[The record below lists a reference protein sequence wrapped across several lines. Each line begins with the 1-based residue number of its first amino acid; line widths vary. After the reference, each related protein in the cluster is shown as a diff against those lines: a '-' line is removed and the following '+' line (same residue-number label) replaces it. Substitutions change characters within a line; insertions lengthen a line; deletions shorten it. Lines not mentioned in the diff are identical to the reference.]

1 MAITFTPLTA
11 ALGAQVHGVD
21 IAAGVSDVDMAE
33 IVRLFNEYSVLVFRH
48 QDIDDAQQ
56 IRFSRRFSDIGHF
69 GGLEKTVVSNAGAG
83 TEIADI
89 SNVDPTT
96 NEIIPPSDKRMIFN
110 SGNEMWHTD
119 SSFKRV
125 PATASLLSGREVPPA
140 GGNTEF
146 ASMRA
151 AYAAL
156 PEEKKQ
162 QIDGYVA
169 MHDLAYSRGLID
181 PTLIGTDQKR
191 ETPPAPQAVV
201 RTNPANGRK
210 NFYAG
215 AHASY
220 IRGLPV
226 EEGRA
231 LLQELTAWATQPQ
244 YVYCH
249 QWQLKDLV
257 MWDNRCCLHRGRPWE
272 KATYRRV
279 MHRTTVAGIGPTA
292 D

>member
-1 MAITFTPLTA
+1 MAITCTPLTETF
-11 ALGAQVHGVD
+11 GAEVHGVD
-21 IAAGVSDVDMAE
+21 IAAGVSDADVAD

-48 QDIDDAQQ
+48 QDIDDEQQ
-56 IRFSRRFSDIGHF
+56 LRFSRRFSDIGQF

-96 NEIIPPSDKRMIFN
+96 NQIIPPSDKRMIFN

-119 SSFKRV
+119 SSFKRI
-125 PATASLLSGREVPPA
+125 PATASLLSGREVPPQ

-151 AYAAL
+151 AYADL
-156 PEEKKQ
+156 PAETKR
-162 QIDGYVA
+162 QIDGYIAV
-169 MHDLAYSRGLID
+169 HDFAYSRGLID
-181 PTLIGTDQKR
+181 PTLIGHDQQC
-191 ETPPAPQAVV
+191 ETPPVPQAVV
-201 RTNPANGRK
+201 RTNPVHGRK
-210 NFYAG
+210 NFFAG

-226 EEGRA
+226 EEGRT
-231 LLQELTAWATQPQ
+231 LLQELTAFATQPQ
-244 YVYCH
+244 YVYSH
-249 QWQLKDLV
+249 RWQPKDLV

-272 KATYRRV
+272 KAKYRRV

-292 D
+292 E